1 MSSFRGV
8 VSIFILLIV
17 LFSINA
23 LSAESAAFYSNKE
36 ALIDKDTTRQI
47 KESPEGRLNL
57 LPFLDYD
64 PEERMQGECRNS
76 WVWAATAMAE
86 LALNV
91 QEGIRDRL
99 SIQFFNSNYKNE
111 DYERRWACN
120 IAGIAKF
127 VEFYETVKF
136 FIPWSNEN
144 AFFQDDDLSGWEIGL
159 GMGGGSNVDP
169 DKISTKIYYPIES
182 IEWEEITTS
191 TVGRKKARENI
202 KEQLQQGKAVWFPM
216 IFPRLRDRLEF
227 ALFWNLAP
235 EKYVWKPSFDGRKTR
250 LRIPSAQAFVIVG
263 YDETNRKKPYWIVLN
278 SMGTANGRKPAG
290 TFRLSMKLNY
300 RKTKFRLPSRER
312 IPAYYFKT
320 LNIDFGNNDGLRVS
334 PVRGNSIRI
343 GNIGLSEEF
352 ISAGETLETTTY
364 LENNENYMNLKNVR
378 ITYIIPDLGI
388 RKRVGPFDLK
398 RNKDVLKKIN
408 LEIPP
413 DTPPG
418 EYDLRITVSNGQF
431 NRVKYRVITV
441 V

>member
-1 MSSFRGV
+1 MSSLRGV
-8 VSIFILLIV
+8 VSIIILVIV
-17 LFSINA
+17 LFSVNA
-23 LSAESAAFYSNKE
+23 LSAESAFYSNKE

-86 LALNV
+86 IALNV

-111 DYERRWACN
+111 DYQWRWACN
-120 IAGIAKF
+120 IAGLAKF
-127 VEFYETVKF
+127 VEFYETVEF

-144 AFFQDDDLSGWEIGL
+144 AFFQDDDIYRYRQRQ
-159 GMGGGSNVDP
+159 SNVDP

-191 TVGRKKARENI
+191 TVRRRIARENI
-202 KEQLQQGKAVWFPM
+202 KKELQQGKAVWFPM

-300 RKTKFRLPSRER
+300 RRTKFRIPGTGR
-312 IPAYYFKT
+312 IPAYRFKT
-320 LNIDFGNNDGLRVS
+320 LNIDFGNSDGLKVS
-334 PVRGNSIRI
+334 PVRGNSVRI
-343 GNIGLSEEF
+343 GNIGLSKEF

-398 RNKDVLKKIN
+398 RNRDVLKKIN

-418 EYDLRITVSNGQF
+418 EYDVRITISNGQF